1 MLFCKRSSALFAA
14 ALGLVMLSG
23 TAVRADFIP
32 WTYNWTRNPIAVGA
46 DAGGTGGIALTN
58 EPVNHAVGASDIV
71 ATELRTFSSASAS
84 TPDTF
89 TNAPFSLTL
98 ALTDDGSHQ
107 TGSLTFNGVFN
118 GSFSSGSANITA
130 SWTGSTTQTVT
141 LGSDSYTV
149 TDLFVPEEYTV
160 LREAAA
166 RPRQPGLLYAFS
178 SSNIYAAGFAGVA
191 LGIARSA
198 LDAFVELARDKIPR
212 GARST
217 LRDNNVVQSQVAQL
231 RAAKADTFMI
241 FAFGKFAVQAFL
253 YAHKLGWR
261 PQVFVNAVAS
271 SAEPCQRGSQ

>member
-107 TGSLTFNGVFN
+107 TTSLTFNGVFN

-149 TDLFVPEEYTV
+149 SMTGYSPPGPPGSANAGGIGAHVDVSASTGGGGGGGGGGDPGPPATAPE
-160 LREAAA
+160 
-166 RPRQPGLLYAFS
+166 P
-178 SSNIYAAGFAGVA
+178 
-191 LGIARSA
+191 
-198 LDAFVELARDKIPR
+198 
-212 GARST
+212 ST
-217 LRDNNVVQSQVAQL
+217 LALSGLGLSFLGLASWRKRRQN
-231 RAAKADTFMI
+231 RAA
-241 FAFGKFAVQAFL
+241 
-253 YAHKLGWR
+253 
-261 PQVFVNAVAS
+261 
-271 SAEPCQRGSQ
+271 

>member
-58 EPVNHAVGASDIV
+58 EPVNHAVGSSDIV

-89 TNAPFSLTL
+89 TNQPFSLTL
-98 ALTDDGSHQ
+98 ALTDDNSHQ
-107 TGSLTFNGVFN
+107 TTSLTFNGMFN

-149 TDLFVPEEYTV
+149 SMTGYSPPGPPGGIGAHLDVSASTGGGGGGGGDPGPPATAPE
-160 LREAAA
+160 
-166 RPRQPGLLYAFS
+166 P
-178 SSNIYAAGFAGVA
+178 
-191 LGIARSA
+191 
-198 LDAFVELARDKIPR
+198 
-212 GARST
+212 ST
-217 LRDNNVVQSQVAQL
+217 LALSGLGLSFLGLASWRKRRQN
-231 RAAKADTFMI
+231 RAA
-241 FAFGKFAVQAFL
+241 
-253 YAHKLGWR
+253 
-261 PQVFVNAVAS
+261 
-271 SAEPCQRGSQ
+271 